1 MDIQELSSFIKWEH
15 ERLLKMYGFKNHKEL
30 RHLIALKT
38 MEELGKLSEELLALD
53 SIQRKEKLENKES
66 KVGDEITDVII
77 TAMLLAE
84 NLGVDIESHLQI
96 GIEKRKNRKY

>member
-1 MDIQELSSFIKWEH
+1 MNIQELTFFIKWEH
-15 ERLLKMYGFKNHKEL
+15 ERLLKMYGLKNHKEL

-38 MEELGKLSEELLALD
+38 MEELGELSEELLALD